1 LGPVTASKISRRTS
15 SFELEDPTDQIRE
28 CVNIPCIW
36 SVVLTES
43 LEKRID
49 LKKVSIIGYGNPDRE
64 DDGVA
69 WHILRALTIKLG
81 LPSPDSYEDELPESA
96 LIDFAFTLQL
106 TPEMA
111 EEIGQYEYVC
121 FVDAH
126 TGNIPQAVRL
136 IQVESEFQRSPF
148 THHLTPQS
156 LLSMCESIYEKKPEA
171 VLLSVLGHRF
181 LFTRE
186 LSEETA
192 ALVPQAVDLI
202 WEWMNARRILG

>member
-1 LGPVTASKISRRTS
+1 M
-15 SFELEDPTDQIRE
+15 
-28 CVNIPCIW
+28 
-36 SVVLTES
+36 
-43 LEKRID
+43 
-49 LKKVSIIGYGNPDRE
+49 KKLLLIGYGNPDRE

-81 LPSPDSYEDELPESA
+81 LDSPASYEDEFPEFT
-96 LIDFAFTLQL
+96 LLDFAFHLQL

-111 EEIGQYEYVC
+111 EDISAYEYVC

-126 TGNIPQAVRL
+126 TGNIPEPVRL
-136 IQVESEFQRSPF
+136 IHVESEFQASPF

-156 LLSMCESIYEKKPEA
+156 LLSLCETIYKKKPDA

-181 LFTRE
+181 LFSRQ

-192 ALVPQAVDLI
+192 ELVPQAVELI
-202 WEWMNARRILG
+202 WDWMNSKNILD